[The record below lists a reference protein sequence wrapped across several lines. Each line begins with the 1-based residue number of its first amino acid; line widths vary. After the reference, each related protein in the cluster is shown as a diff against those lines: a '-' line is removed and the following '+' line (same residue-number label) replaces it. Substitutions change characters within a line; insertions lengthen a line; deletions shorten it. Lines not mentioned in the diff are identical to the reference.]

1 MCFYIF
7 AKKNMIAI
15 YTRIS
20 KDRKKQV
27 SIEAQSKKGVEY
39 ANSIGKQY
47 KIYIDKG
54 QSGTT
59 IKRPSLIKLI
69 SDIENKIINE
79 IWVYDQSRLERSIEV
94 KIFLFSIFK
103 QHNTIVH
110 IFNAPISIDIQT
122 EGLMNIMSIVNGM
135 FVDLTK
141 EKIVNALQI
150 NAENGKVH
158 SVTPYGYSADINNKF
173 IVNEYEAEII
183 KEIYSLSLSGVGSG
197 TIGEILTKKGVL
209 TAYNKLNG
217 TLTTTNRNSVL
228 KPIKT
233 INKKDIRW
241 SSNTILH
248 IIKNPIYKGI
258 RVFKGIEYNVPKI
271 VEPDYWEVVNSNLQ
285 NNRNN
290 SGSRVKHNYKL
301 KGFLTCSICFRNYY
315 GRTRL
320 NLKDNAYICSS
331 KRHKHLNCNNRGIN
345 IPFLDG
351 LTDYFLDN
359 KQYEH
364 IINNAS
370 YLIKETD
377 NKIVQLNDL
386 KNKLIENESKRSNI
400 VDAIADGI
408 IKRND
413 AKIKMEIIN
422 STEMELNSQ
431 IKFLLNAENKST
443 YKNII
448 NNIRIEFNKDSNVYC
463 INYFTNYNDKVF
475 FTYIFDKSYNFLKS
489 YVSNNEK
496 IEFGTINLD
505 MILIEN
511 DYLKNNK
518 NFYKINL
525 AI

>member
-1 MCFYIF
+1 MWFYIF

-27 SIEAQSKKGVEY
+27 SIEAQSKKGMEY
-39 ANSIGKQY
+39 ANSIGKDY

-54 QSGTT
+54 YSGTT
-59 IKRPSLIKLI
+59 VKRPSLIKLI
-69 SDIENKIINE
+69 SDIENKIISDVW
-79 IWVYDQSRLERSIEV
+79 IYDQSRLERNIEV
-94 KIFLFSIFK
+94 KIVLFTKFK
-103 QHNTIVH
+103 LNNTIVH
-110 IFNAPISIDIQT
+110 IFNAPINIDIQT

-158 SVTPYGYSADINNKF
+158 SVAPYGFSSDKNNKY
-173 IVNEYEAEII
+173 IVNEYESTII

-197 TIGEILTKKGVL
+197 AIGEILTKKGVL
-209 TAYNKLNG
+209 TAYNKLSG
-217 TLTTTNRNSVL
+217 TLTTTNRNNVL
-228 KPIKT
+228 KPLKT
-233 INKKDIRW
+233 INKKDIKW
-241 SSNTILH
+241 SSTTILH

-271 VEPDYWEVVNSNLQ
+271 VEPDYWNVVNGNLQ

-290 SGSRVKHNYKL
+290 SGSKVKHNYKL
-301 KGFLTCSICFRNYY
+301 KGFLTCAICSRNYY

-331 KRHKHLNCNNRGIN
+331 KRHKHLECNNRGIN
-345 IPFLDG
+345 IPFLDN
-351 LTDYFLDN
+351 LTDYFLNN

-370 YLIKETD
+370 YLIKKTD
-377 NKIVQLNDL
+377 DKIVQLNDL

-400 VDAIADGI
+400 VDAIGDGI
-408 IKRND
+408 IKPND

-463 INYFTNYNDKVF
+463 ITYITSYNDKVF
-475 FTYIFDKSYNFLKS
+475 FTYIFDKSYNFLES
-489 YVSNNEK
+489 YVTNNEK
-496 IEFGTINLD
+496 IEYGTVNLD

-518 NFYKINL
+518 NFYKL
-525 AI
+525 K